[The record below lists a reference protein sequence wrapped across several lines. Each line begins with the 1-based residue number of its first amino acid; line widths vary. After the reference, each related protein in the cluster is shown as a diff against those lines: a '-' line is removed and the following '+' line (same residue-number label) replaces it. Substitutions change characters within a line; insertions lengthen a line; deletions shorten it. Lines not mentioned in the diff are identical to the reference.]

1 MAFLTDRK
9 RVEGLGSARRGTD
22 HHWSQMVSS
31 VALLILVPC
40 FVFTFGVALGRDY
53 EGVLAYYSR
62 PMPAGIAALTLI
74 VGFHHFRLGATVLI
88 EDYVQGT
95 ARKAGIIG
103 LNILCYGA
111 MGLGVFALAKLAL

>member
-9 RVEGLGSARRGTD
+9 RVEGLGSARKGTD
-22 HHWSQMVSS
+22 HHWSQMISS
-31 VALLILVPC
+31 TALLILVPL
-40 FVFTFGVALGRDY
+40 FVFTFGSALGGTY
-53 EGVLAYYSR
+53 EEAVAYYSR
-62 PMPAGIAALTLI
+62 PVPAGIAALTMI

-95 ARKAGIIG
+95 LRKGLIIG
-103 LNILCYGA
+103 LTLLSYGA